1 MLLGFDS
8 KSGKRNVLTAW
19 KSESDPSTGMFLA
32 GLTPQV
38 PSQVPAMDDGN
49 LSGFYLDDNVKQ
61 GTKYFSYN
69 FLDKTVAYID
79 ITSEGILK
87 LMYSAS
93 ESPTSIRECLKGFV
107 PKSDEEWSEGNR
119 TGGCVWQTKLSCES
133 NTNKSVT
140 LRGKG
145 DGFSKMVGLKV
156 PDFHEYIMSSDA
168 EECKI
173 QCLNNYE
180 GNRMKL
186 IVSLTAIGKVKLS
199 SKLFKLI
206 DNTES
211 SRDTLEEYIRNQD
224 PSELFMYNFDSILIA
239 TDNFNIT
246 NKLGEGGF
254 GPVYKGMLQEGK
266 EIAVKR
272 LVAQGKA

>member
-1 MLLGFDS
+1 MLLDSGNFAVKVNIEAADQLWESFDYPSDTLLPSMLLGFDS

-87 LMYSAS
+87 LMYSVNGENWNLSWVAQENSCDKYGACGPLGFVKAS

-173 QCLNNYE
+173 QCLNNCSCLAYAYVNAE
-180 GNRMKL
+180 F
-186 IVSLTAIGKVKLS
+186 SFLS
-199 SKLFKLI
+199 H
-206 DNTES
+206 
-211 SRDTLEEYIRNQD
+211 
-224 PSELFMYNFDSILIA
+224 A
-239 TDNFNIT
+239 VCIT
-246 NKLGEGGF
+246 NSF
-254 GPVYKGMLQEGK
+254 CQMK
-266 EIAVKR
+266 EIE
-272 LVAQGKA
+272 